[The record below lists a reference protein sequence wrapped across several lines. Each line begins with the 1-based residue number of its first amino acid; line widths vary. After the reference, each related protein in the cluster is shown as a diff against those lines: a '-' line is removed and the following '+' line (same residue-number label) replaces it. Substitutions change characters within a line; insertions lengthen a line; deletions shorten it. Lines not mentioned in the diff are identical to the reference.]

1 MRSLGR
7 SGKAV
12 QVLFRTF
19 LHDVGCVM
27 KYKGELK
34 TEFDDFARAIS
45 DVLETDVIITDADMN
60 VIGSVFQ
67 YFSLYQDI
75 KIGSLMAEVFYDN
88 QDVLLEHKRDKESCR
103 QCPEYLVCKME
114 SFVGVP
120 IRLDHRTI
128 GVIALILPKDRGKAL
143 FKKINSTVT
152 FMHSMADLIASKIT
166 DSQYSRI
173 IEEKNDELKG
183 ILNANDT
190 ALVYTDFYGN
200 ILFAN
205 ESFRKL
211 FWITE
216 PLLGKRIQELFPYE
230 AIQETFRTQQRKNRM
245 MKAAIERNHFYGI
258 INIKP
263 IYEHEHGASM
273 LFTFRKY
280 SEIQKESV
288 QFTNGSY
295 ITFDFLEDIC
305 DMELLKR
312 ARTYARENRNII
324 LVNTDDAEINELV
337 AKAIHNES
345 SRKLKDILIMHSSSI
360 YQDYLCEY
368 LFGEDGLL
376 KNIHDGTIII
386 NYPERMQIYY
396 QERLAEVI
404 ENRKKQRDLEPVRI
418 IFCTDQNLEERCQ
431 AGLFSQRLYDIMQGQ
446 SLRPVHTVHT
456 DRELFLRY
464 TENMLDYYCSIYKK
478 SRTAAAI
485 APADYERLMRMEI
498 NELNIQ
504 LEMAV
509 LHDGYV
515 HAATELP
522 DISSRAYELKQI
534 RELLDAGKTQKEICS
549 RLSIS
554 RSTLNRRIAELRK

>member
-60 VIGSVFQ
+60 VIGSAFQ

-190 ALVYTDFYGN
+190 ALVYTDVYGN

-263 IYEHEHGASM
+263 IYEPEHGASM
-273 LFTFRKY
+273 LLTFRKY

>member
-1 MRSLGR
+1 MGR

-60 VIGSVFQ
+60 VIGSAFQ

-522 DISSRAYELKQI
+522 DIFSRAYELKQI

>member
-1 MRSLGR
+1 MGR

-60 VIGSVFQ
+60 VIGSAFQ

-75 KIGSLMAEVFYDN
+75 KIGSRMAEVFYDN

>member
-60 VIGSVFQ
+60 VIGSAFQ

-114 SFVGVP
+114 AFVGVP

-183 ILNANDT
+183 ILDANDT

-456 DRELFLRY
+456 DREFFLRY

>member
-60 VIGSVFQ
+60 VIGSAFQ

>member
-1 MRSLGR
+1 
-7 SGKAV
+7 
-12 QVLFRTF
+12 
-19 LHDVGCVM
+19 M
-27 KYKGELK
+27 KFKGELK

-60 VIGSVFQ
+60 VIGSAFQ

-75 KIGSLMAEVFYDN
+75 KIGSLIAEVFYDN
-88 QDVLLEHKRDKESCR
+88 RDVLLEHKREKESCR
-103 QCPEYLVCKME
+103 QCPEYHNCKME

-120 IRLDHRTI
+120 IRRDLRTV

-143 FKKINSTVT
+143 FKKIGSTVT
-152 FMHSMADLIASKIT
+152 FMHRMAELIASKIM

-173 IEEKNDELKG
+173 IEAKNDELKG
-183 ILNANDT
+183 ILDAHDA
-190 ALVYTDFYGN
+190 ALAYTDFYGS
-200 ILFAN
+200 ILFVN
-205 ESFRKL
+205 EAFRKL
-211 FWITE
+211 FRITE
-216 PLLGKRIQELFPYE
+216 PVLGTRIQELFPYK
-230 AIQETFRTQQRKNRM
+230 AFQETFQKADRKPRM
-245 MKAAIERNHFYGI
+245 VKATMEQSQFFGI

-263 IYEHEHGASM
+263 IYEHRHGTSM
-273 LFTFRKY
+273 LFTFRRY

-295 ITFDFLEDIC
+295 ITFDFLGDIC
-305 DMELLKR
+305 DTELIYR
-312 ARTYARENRNII
+312 GRDYARENKNII
-324 LVNTDDAEINELV
+324 LVNTDDGEINELL

-360 YQDYLCEY
+360 YRDYLCEY

-386 NYPERMQIYY
+386 HYPERMQIYY

-404 ENRKKQRDLEPVRI
+404 EGRKKQRESEPVRI

-431 AGLFSQRLYDIMQGQ
+431 AGLFSWGLYDAMKDQT
-446 SLRPVHTVHT
+446 LRTGRTIHT
-456 DRELFLRY
+456 DSALFCRY
-464 TENMLDYYCSIYKK
+464 AENMIDYYCRIYKK
-478 SRTAAAI
+478 TKMELNITAA
-485 APADYERLMRMEI
+485 DYKQLMKLEI

-509 LHDGYV
+509 RNNGYV
-515 HAATELP
+515 AAKTELQGM
-522 DISSRAYELKQI
+522 SSREYELKTI
-534 RELLDAGKTQKEICS
+534 RELLEAGKTQREICA

>member
-1 MRSLGR
+1 
-7 SGKAV
+7 
-12 QVLFRTF
+12 
-19 LHDVGCVM
+19 M
-27 KYKGELK
+27 KFKGELK

-60 VIGSVFQ
+60 VIGSAFQ

-75 KIGSLMAEVFYDN
+75 KIGSLIAEVFYDN
-88 QDVLLEHKRDKESCR
+88 RDVLLEHKREKESCR
-103 QCPEYLVCKME
+103 QCPEYHNCKME

-120 IRLDHRTI
+120 IRRDLRTV

-143 FKKINSTVT
+143 FKKIGSTVT
-152 FMHSMADLIASKIT
+152 FMHSMAELIASKIM

-173 IEEKNDELKG
+173 IEAKNDELKG
-183 ILNANDT
+183 ILDAHDA
-190 ALVYTDFYGN
+190 ALAYTDFYGS
-200 ILFAN
+200 ILFVN
-205 ESFRKL
+205 EAFRKL
-211 FWITE
+211 FRITE
-216 PLLGKRIQELFPYE
+216 PVLGTRIQELFPYK
-230 AIQETFRTQQRKNRM
+230 AFQETFQKADRKPRM
-245 MKAAIERNHFYGI
+245 VKATMEQSQFFGI

-263 IYEHEHGASM
+263 IYEHRHGTSM
-273 LFTFRKY
+273 LFTFRRY

-295 ITFDFLEDIC
+295 ITFDFLGDIC
-305 DMELLKR
+305 DTELIYR
-312 ARTYARENRNII
+312 GRDYARENKNII
-324 LVNTDDAEINELV
+324 LLNTDDGEINELL

-360 YQDYLCEY
+360 YRDYLCEY

-386 NYPERMQIYY
+386 HYPERMQIYY

-404 ENRKKQRDLEPVRI
+404 EGRKKQRESEPVRI

-431 AGLFSQRLYDIMQGQ
+431 AGLFSWGLYDAMKDQT
-446 SLRPVHTVHT
+446 LRTGRTIHT
-456 DRELFLRY
+456 DSALFCRY
-464 TENMLDYYCSIYKK
+464 AENMIDYYCRIYKK
-478 SRTAAAI
+478 TKMELNITAA
-485 APADYERLMRMEI
+485 DYKQLMKLEI

-509 LHDGYV
+509 RNNGYV
-515 HAATELP
+515 AAKTELQGM
-522 DISSRAYELKQI
+522 SSREYELKTI
-534 RELLDAGKTQKEICS
+534 RELLDAGKTQREICA

>member
-1 MRSLGR
+1 
-7 SGKAV
+7 
-12 QVLFRTF
+12 
-19 LHDVGCVM
+19 M
-27 KYKGELK
+27 KFKGELK

-60 VIGSVFQ
+60 VIGSAFQ

-75 KIGSLMAEVFYDN
+75 KIGSLIAEVFYDN
-88 QDVLLEHKRDKESCR
+88 RDVLLEHKREKESCR
-103 QCPEYLVCKME
+103 QCPEYHNCKME

-120 IRLDHRTI
+120 IRRDLRTV

-143 FKKINSTVT
+143 FKKIGSTVT
-152 FMHSMADLIASKIT
+152 FMHSMAELIASKIM

-173 IEEKNDELKG
+173 IEAKNDELKG
-183 ILNANDT
+183 ILDAHDA
-190 ALVYTDFYGN
+190 ALAYTDFYGS
-200 ILFAN
+200 ILFVN
-205 ESFRKL
+205 EAFRKL
-211 FWITE
+211 FRITE
-216 PLLGKRIQELFPYE
+216 PVLGTRIQELFPYK
-230 AIQETFRTQQRKNRM
+230 AFQETFQKADRKPRMVKATMEQRQC
-245 MKAAIERNHFYGI
+245 FGI

-263 IYEHEHGASM
+263 IYEHRHGTSM
-273 LFTFRKY
+273 LFTFRRY

-305 DMELLKR
+305 DTELIYR
-312 ARTYARENRNII
+312 GRDYARENKNII
-324 LVNTDDAEINELV
+324 LVNTDDGEINELL

-360 YQDYLCEY
+360 YRDYLCEY

-386 NYPERMQIYY
+386 HYPERMQIYY

-404 ENRKKQRDLEPVRI
+404 EGRKKQRESEPVRI

-431 AGLFSQRLYDIMQGQ
+431 AGLFSWGLYDAMKDQT
-446 SLRPVHTVHT
+446 LRTGRTIHT
-456 DRELFLRY
+456 DSALFCRY
-464 TENMLDYYCSIYKK
+464 AENMIDYYCRIYKK
-478 SRTAAAI
+478 TKMELNITAA
-485 APADYERLMRMEI
+485 DYKQLMKLEI

-509 LHDGYV
+509 RNNGYV
-515 HAATELP
+515 AAKTELQGM
-522 DISSRAYELKQI
+522 SSREYELKTI
-534 RELLDAGKTQKEICS
+534 RELLDAGKTQREICA

>member
-1 MRSLGR
+1 
-7 SGKAV
+7 
-12 QVLFRTF
+12 
-19 LHDVGCVM
+19 M
-27 KYKGELK
+27 KFKGELK

-60 VIGSVFQ
+60 VIGSAFQ

-75 KIGSLMAEVFYDN
+75 KIGSLIAEVFYDN
-88 QDVLLEHKRDKESCR
+88 RDVLLEHKREKESCR
-103 QCPEYLVCKME
+103 QCPEYHNCKME

-120 IRLDHRTI
+120 IRRDLRTV

-143 FKKINSTVT
+143 FKKIGSTVT
-152 FMHSMADLIASKIT
+152 FMHSMAELIASKIT

-173 IEEKNDELKG
+173 IEAKNDELKG
-183 ILNANDT
+183 ILDAHDA
-190 ALVYTDFYGN
+190 ALAYTDFYGS
-200 ILFAN
+200 ILFVN
-205 ESFRKL
+205 EAFRKL
-211 FWITE
+211 FRITE
-216 PLLGKRIQELFPYE
+216 PVLGTRIQELFPYK
-230 AIQETFRTQQRKNRM
+230 AFQETFQKADRKPRM
-245 MKAAIERNHFYGI
+245 VKATMEQSQFFGI

-263 IYEHEHGASM
+263 IYEHRHGTSM
-273 LFTFRKY
+273 LFTFRRY

-305 DMELLKR
+305 DTELIYR
-312 ARTYARENRNII
+312 GRDYARENKNII
-324 LVNTDDAEINELV
+324 LVNTDDGEINELL

-360 YQDYLCEY
+360 YRDYLCEY

-386 NYPERMQIYY
+386 HYPERMQIYY

-404 ENRKKQRDLEPVRI
+404 EGRKKQRESEPVRI

-431 AGLFSQRLYDIMQGQ
+431 AGLFSWGLYDAMKDQT
-446 SLRPVHTVHT
+446 LRTGRTIHT
-456 DRELFLRY
+456 DSALFCRY
-464 TENMLDYYCSIYKK
+464 AENMIDYYCRIYKK
-478 SRTAAAI
+478 TKMELNITAA
-485 APADYERLMRMEI
+485 DYKQLMKLEI

-509 LHDGYV
+509 RNNGYV
-515 HAATELP
+515 AAKTELQGM
-522 DISSRAYELKQI
+522 SSREYELKTI
-534 RELLDAGKTQKEICS
+534 RELLDAGKTQREICA

>member
-1 MRSLGR
+1 MGR

-60 VIGSVFQ
+60 VIGSAFQ

-114 SFVGVP
+114 AFVGVP

-183 ILNANDT
+183 ILDANDT

-345 SRKLKDILIMHSSSI
+345 SRKLKDILIMYSSSI

>member
-1 MRSLGR
+1 
-7 SGKAV
+7 
-12 QVLFRTF
+12 
-19 LHDVGCVM
+19 M
-27 KYKGELK
+27 KFKGELK

-60 VIGSVFQ
+60 VIGSAFQ

-75 KIGSLMAEVFYDN
+75 KIGSLIAEVFYDN
-88 QDVLLEHKRDKESCR
+88 RDVLLEHKREKESCR
-103 QCPEYLVCKME
+103 QCPEYHNCKME

-120 IRLDHRTI
+120 IRRDLRTV

-143 FKKINSTVT
+143 FKKIGSTVT
-152 FMHSMADLIASKIT
+152 FMHSMAELIASKIM

-173 IEEKNDELKG
+173 IEAKNDELKG
-183 ILNANDT
+183 ILDAHDA
-190 ALVYTDFYGN
+190 ALAYTDFYGS
-200 ILFAN
+200 ILFVN
-205 ESFRKL
+205 EAFRKL
-211 FWITE
+211 FRITE
-216 PLLGKRIQELFPYE
+216 PVLGTRIQELFPYK
-230 AIQETFRTQQRKNRM
+230 AFQETFQKADRKPRM
-245 MKAAIERNHFYGI
+245 VKATMEQSQFFGI

-263 IYEHEHGASM
+263 IYEHRHGTSM
-273 LFTFRKY
+273 LFTFRRY

-295 ITFDFLEDIC
+295 ITFDFLGDIC
-305 DMELLKR
+305 DTELIYR
-312 ARTYARENRNII
+312 GRDYARENKNII
-324 LVNTDDAEINELV
+324 LVNTDDGEINELL

-360 YQDYLCEY
+360 YRDYLCEY

-386 NYPERMQIYY
+386 HYPERMQIYY

-404 ENRKKQRDLEPVRI
+404 EGRKKQRESEPVRI

-431 AGLFSQRLYDIMQGQ
+431 AGLFSWGLYDAMKDQT
-446 SLRPVHTVHT
+446 LRTGRTIHT
-456 DRELFLRY
+456 DSALFCRY
-464 TENMLDYYCSIYKK
+464 AENMIDYYCRIYKK
-478 SRTAAAI
+478 TKMKLNITAA
-485 APADYERLMRMEI
+485 DYKQLMKLEI

-509 LHDGYV
+509 RNNGYV
-515 HAATELP
+515 AAKTELQGM
-522 DISSRAYELKQI
+522 SSREYELKTI
-534 RELLDAGKTQKEICS
+534 RELLEAGKTQREICA

>member
-1 MRSLGR
+1 
-7 SGKAV
+7 
-12 QVLFRTF
+12 
-19 LHDVGCVM
+19 M
-27 KYKGELK
+27 KFKGELK
-34 TEFDDFARAIS
+34 TEFDDFARTIS

-60 VIGSVFQ
+60 VIGSAFQ

-75 KIGSLMAEVFYDN
+75 KIGSLIAEVFYDN

-103 QCPEYLVCKME
+103 QCTEYHNCKME

-128 GVIALILPKDRGKAL
+128 GVIALILPKDRGKTL
-143 FKKINSTVT
+143 FKKIASTVT

-183 ILNANDT
+183 ILDANDT

-230 AIQETFRTQQRKNRM
+230 SIQETFRTSERKTRM

-305 DMELLKR
+305 DMELLKQ

-431 AGLFSQRLYDIMQGQ
+431 NGLFSQRLYEIMKDQ
-446 SLRPVHTVHT
+446 SLKPAHTVHT
-456 DRELFLRY
+456 DRDLFVRY
-464 TENMLDYYCSIYKK
+464 AENMLDYYCRIYKK
-478 SRTAAAI
+478 ARLAVAI
-485 APADYERLMRMEI
+485 PPADYERLMGLEI

-515 HAATELP
+515 RAAAELP
-522 DISSRAYELKQI
+522 NISSKEYELKKI

>member
-1 MRSLGR
+1 MGR

-60 VIGSVFQ
+60 VIGSAFQ

-88 QDVLLEHKRDKESCR
+88 QDVLMEHKRDKESCR

>member
-1 MRSLGR
+1 MGR

-60 VIGSVFQ
+60 VIGSAFQ

-211 FWITE
+211 FWLPE

>member
-60 VIGSVFQ
+60 VIGSAFQ

-114 SFVGVP
+114 SCVGVP

-230 AIQETFRTQQRKNRM
+230 ASQETFRTQQRKNRM

>member
-1 MRSLGR
+1 MGR

-60 VIGSVFQ
+60 VIGSAFQ

-386 NYPERMQIYY
+386 KYPERMQIYY

>member
-1 MRSLGR
+1 MGR

-60 VIGSVFQ
+60 VIGSAFQ

-183 ILNANDT
+183 ILDANDT

-280 SEIQKESV
+280 SEIRKESV

>member
-1 MRSLGR
+1 
-7 SGKAV
+7 
-12 QVLFRTF
+12 
-19 LHDVGCVM
+19 M
-27 KYKGELK
+27 KFKGELK

-60 VIGSVFQ
+60 VIGSAFQ

-75 KIGSLMAEVFYDN
+75 KIGSLIAEVFYDN
-88 QDVLLEHKRDKESCR
+88 RDVLEHKREKESCR
-103 QCPEYLVCKME
+103 QCPEYHNCKME

-120 IRLDHRTI
+120 IRRDLRTV

-143 FKKINSTVT
+143 FKKIGSTVT
-152 FMHSMADLIASKIT
+152 FMHSMAELIASKIM

-173 IEEKNDELKG
+173 IEAKNDELKG
-183 ILNANDT
+183 ILDAHDA
-190 ALVYTDFYGN
+190 ALAYTDFYGS
-200 ILFAN
+200 ILFVN
-205 ESFRKL
+205 EAFRKL
-211 FWITE
+211 FRITE
-216 PLLGKRIQELFPYE
+216 PVLGTRIQELFPYK
-230 AIQETFRTQQRKNRM
+230 AFQETFQKADRKPRM
-245 MKAAIERNHFYGI
+245 VKATMEQSQFFGI

-263 IYEHEHGASM
+263 IYEHRHGTSM
-273 LFTFRKY
+273 LFTFRRY

-295 ITFDFLEDIC
+295 ITFDFLGDIC
-305 DMELLKR
+305 DTELIYR
-312 ARTYARENRNII
+312 GRDYARENKNII
-324 LVNTDDAEINELV
+324 LVNTDDGEINELL

-360 YQDYLCEY
+360 YRDYLCEY

-386 NYPERMQIYY
+386 HYPERMQIYY

-404 ENRKKQRDLEPVRI
+404 EGRKKQRESEPVRI

-431 AGLFSQRLYDIMQGQ
+431 AGLFSWGLYDAMKDQT
-446 SLRPVHTVHT
+446 LRTGRTIHT
-456 DRELFLRY
+456 DSALFCRY
-464 TENMLDYYCSIYKK
+464 AENMIDYYCRIYKK
-478 SRTAAAI
+478 TKMELNITAA
-485 APADYERLMRMEI
+485 DYKQLMKLEI

-509 LHDGYV
+509 RNNGYV
-515 HAATELP
+515 AAKTELQGM
-522 DISSRAYELKQI
+522 SSREYELKTI
-534 RELLDAGKTQKEICS
+534 RELLEAGKTQREICA

>member
-60 VIGSVFQ
+60 VIGSAFQ

-114 SFVGVP
+114 AFVGVP

-183 ILNANDT
+183 ILDANDT

-258 INIKP
+258 INIKL

>member
-1 MRSLGR
+1 
-7 SGKAV
+7 
-12 QVLFRTF
+12 
-19 LHDVGCVM
+19 M
-27 KYKGELK
+27 KFKGELK

-60 VIGSVFQ
+60 VIGSAFQ

-75 KIGSLMAEVFYDN
+75 KIGSLIAEVFYDN
-88 QDVLLEHKRDKESCR
+88 RDVLLEHKREKESCR
-103 QCPEYLVCKME
+103 QCPEYHNCKME

-120 IRLDHRTI
+120 IRRDLRTV

-143 FKKINSTVT
+143 FKKIGSTVT
-152 FMHSMADLIASKIT
+152 FMHSMAELIASKIM

-173 IEEKNDELKG
+173 IEAKNDELKG
-183 ILNANDT
+183 ILDAHDA
-190 ALVYTDFYGN
+190 ALAYTDFYGS
-200 ILFAN
+200 ILFVN
-205 ESFRKL
+205 EAFRKL
-211 FWITE
+211 FRITE
-216 PLLGKRIQELFPYE
+216 PVLGTRIQELFPYK
-230 AIQETFRTQQRKNRM
+230 AFQETFQKADRKPRM
-245 MKAAIERNHFYGI
+245 VKATMEQSQFFGI

-263 IYEHEHGASM
+263 IYEHRHGTSM
-273 LFTFRKY
+273 LFTFRRY

-295 ITFDFLEDIC
+295 ITFDFLGDIC
-305 DMELLKR
+305 DTELIYR
-312 ARTYARENRNII
+312 GRDYARENKNII
-324 LVNTDDAEINELV
+324 LVNTDDGEINELL

-360 YQDYLCEY
+360 YRNYLCEY

-386 NYPERMQIYY
+386 HYPERMQIYY

-404 ENRKKQRDLEPVRI
+404 EGRKKQRESEPVRI

-431 AGLFSQRLYDIMQGQ
+431 AGLFSWGLYDAMKDQT
-446 SLRPVHTVHT
+446 LRTGRTIHT
-456 DRELFLRY
+456 DSALFCRY
-464 TENMLDYYCSIYKK
+464 AENMIDYYCRIYKK
-478 SRTAAAI
+478 TKMELNITAA
-485 APADYERLMRMEI
+485 DYKQLMKLEI

-509 LHDGYV
+509 RNNGYV
-515 HAATELP
+515 AAKTELQGM
-522 DISSRAYELKQI
+522 SSREYELKTI
-534 RELLDAGKTQKEICS
+534 RELLDAGKTQREICA

>member
-1 MRSLGR
+1 MGR

-60 VIGSVFQ
+60 VIGSAFQ

-183 ILNANDT
+183 ILDANDT

-230 AIQETFRTQQRKNRM
+230 AIQETFRTQGRKNRM

-263 IYEHEHGASM
+263 IYKHEHGASM

-418 IFCTDQNLEERCQ
+418 VFCTDQNLEERCQ

-464 TENMLDYYCSIYKK
+464 TENMLDYYCRIYKK
-478 SRTAAAI
+478 SRTVAAI

-515 HAATELP
+515 HVATELP

>member
-60 VIGSVFQ
+60 VIGSAFQ

-245 MKAAIERNHFYGI
+245 MKAAIEWNHFYGI

>member
-1 MRSLGR
+1 
-7 SGKAV
+7 
-12 QVLFRTF
+12 
-19 LHDVGCVM
+19 M
-27 KYKGELK
+27 KFKGELK

-60 VIGSVFQ
+60 VIGSAFQ

-75 KIGSLMAEVFYDN
+75 KIGSLIAEVFYDN
-88 QDVLLEHKRDKESCR
+88 RDVLLEHKREKESCR
-103 QCPEYLVCKME
+103 QCPEYHNCKME

-120 IRLDHRTI
+120 IRRDLRTV

-143 FKKINSTVT
+143 FKKIGSTVT
-152 FMHSMADLIASKIT
+152 FMHSMAELIASKIM

-173 IEEKNDELKG
+173 IEAKNDELKG
-183 ILNANDT
+183 ILDAHDA
-190 ALVYTDFYGN
+190 ALAYTDFYGS
-200 ILFAN
+200 ILFVN
-205 ESFRKL
+205 EAFRKL
-211 FWITE
+211 FRITE
-216 PLLGKRIQELFPYE
+216 PVLGTRIQELFPYK
-230 AIQETFRTQQRKNRM
+230 AFQETFQKADRKPRM
-245 MKAAIERNHFYGI
+245 VKATMEQSQFFGI
-258 INIKP
+258 INVKP
-263 IYEHEHGASM
+263 IYEHRHGTSM
-273 LFTFRKY
+273 LFTFRRY

-295 ITFDFLEDIC
+295 ITFDFLGDIC
-305 DMELLKR
+305 DTELIYR
-312 ARTYARENRNII
+312 GRDYARENKNII
-324 LVNTDDAEINELV
+324 LVNTDDGEINELL

-360 YQDYLCEY
+360 YRDYLCEY

-386 NYPERMQIYY
+386 HYPERMQIYY

-404 ENRKKQRDLEPVRI
+404 EGRKKQRESEPVRI

-431 AGLFSQRLYDIMQGQ
+431 AGLFSWGLYDAMKDQT
-446 SLRPVHTVHT
+446 LRTGRTIHT
-456 DRELFLRY
+456 DSALFCRY
-464 TENMLDYYCSIYKK
+464 AENMIDYYCRIYKK
-478 SRTAAAI
+478 TKMELNITAA
-485 APADYERLMRMEI
+485 DYKQLMKLEI

-509 LHDGYV
+509 RNNGYV
-515 HAATELP
+515 AAKTELQGM
-522 DISSRAYELKQI
+522 SSREYELKTI
-534 RELLDAGKTQKEICS
+534 RELLEAGKTQREICA

>member
-1 MRSLGR
+1 
-7 SGKAV
+7 
-12 QVLFRTF
+12 
-19 LHDVGCVM
+19 M
-27 KYKGELK
+27 KFKGELK

-60 VIGSVFQ
+60 VIGSAFQ

-75 KIGSLMAEVFYDN
+75 KIGSLIAEVFYDN
-88 QDVLLEHKRDKESCR
+88 RDVLLEHKREKESCR
-103 QCPEYLVCKME
+103 QCPEYHNCKME

-120 IRLDHRTI
+120 IRRDLRTV

-143 FKKINSTVT
+143 FKKIGSTVT
-152 FMHSMADLIASKIT
+152 FMHSMAELIASKIM

-173 IEEKNDELKG
+173 IEAKNDELKG
-183 ILNANDT
+183 ILDAHDA
-190 ALVYTDFYGN
+190 ALAYTDFYGS
-200 ILFAN
+200 ILFVN
-205 ESFRKL
+205 EAFRKL
-211 FWITE
+211 FRITE
-216 PLLGKRIQELFPYE
+216 PVLGTRIQELFPYK
-230 AIQETFRTQQRKNRM
+230 AFQETFQKADRKPRM
-245 MKAAIERNHFYGI
+245 VKATMEQSQFFGI

-263 IYEHEHGASM
+263 IYEHRHGTSM
-273 LFTFRKY
+273 LFTFRRY

-295 ITFDFLEDIC
+295 ITFDFLGDIC
-305 DMELLKR
+305 DTELIYR
-312 ARTYARENRNII
+312 GRDYARENKNII
-324 LVNTDDAEINELV
+324 LVNTDDGEINELL

-360 YQDYLCEY
+360 YRDYLCEY

-386 NYPERMQIYY
+386 HYPERMQIYY

-404 ENRKKQRDLEPVRI
+404 EGRKKQRESEPVRI

-431 AGLFSQRLYDIMQGQ
+431 AGLFSWGLYDAMKDQT
-446 SLRPVHTVHT
+446 LRTGRTIHT
-456 DRELFLRY
+456 DSALFCRY
-464 TENMLDYYCSIYKK
+464 AENMIDYYCRIYKK
-478 SRTAAAI
+478 TKMELNITAA
-485 APADYERLMRMEI
+485 DYKQLMKLEI

-509 LHDGYV
+509 RNNGYV
-515 HAATELP
+515 AAKTELQGM
-522 DISSRAYELKQI
+522 SSREYELKTI
-534 RELLDAGKTQKEICS
+534 RELLDAGKTQREICA

>member
-1 MRSLGR
+1 MGR

-60 VIGSVFQ
+60 VIGSAFQ

-143 FKKINSTVT
+143 FKKIHSTVT

>member
-1 MRSLGR
+1 
-7 SGKAV
+7 
-12 QVLFRTF
+12 
-19 LHDVGCVM
+19 M
-27 KYKGELK
+27 KFKGELK

-60 VIGSVFQ
+60 VIGSAFQ

-75 KIGSLMAEVFYDN
+75 KIGSLIAEVFYDN
-88 QDVLLEHKRDKESCR
+88 RDVLLEHKREKESCR
-103 QCPEYLVCKME
+103 QCPEYHNCKME

-120 IRLDHRTI
+120 IRRDLRTV

-143 FKKINSTVT
+143 FKKIGSTVT
-152 FMHSMADLIASKIT
+152 FMHSMAELIASKIM

-173 IEEKNDELKG
+173 IEAKNDELKG
-183 ILNANDT
+183 ILDAHDA
-190 ALVYTDFYGN
+190 ALAYTDFYGS
-200 ILFAN
+200 ILFVN
-205 ESFRKL
+205 EAFRKL
-211 FWITE
+211 FRITE
-216 PLLGKRIQELFPYE
+216 PVLGTRIQELFPYK
-230 AIQETFRTQQRKNRM
+230 AFQETFQKADRKPRM
-245 MKAAIERNHFYGI
+245 VKATMEQSQFFGI

-263 IYEHEHGASM
+263 IYEHRHGTSM
-273 LFTFRKY
+273 LFTFRRY

-295 ITFDFLEDIC
+295 ITFDFLGDIC
-305 DMELLKR
+305 DTELIYR
-312 ARTYARENRNII
+312 GRDYARENKNII
-324 LVNTDDAEINELV
+324 LVNTDDGEINELL

-360 YQDYLCEY
+360 YRDYLCEY

-386 NYPERMQIYY
+386 HYPERMQIYY
-396 QERLAEVI
+396 PERLAEVI
-404 ENRKKQRDLEPVRI
+404 EGRKKQRESEPVRI

-431 AGLFSQRLYDIMQGQ
+431 AGLFSWGLYDAMKDQT
-446 SLRPVHTVHT
+446 LRTGRTIHT
-456 DRELFLRY
+456 DSALFCRY
-464 TENMLDYYCSIYKK
+464 AENMIDYYCRIYKK
-478 SRTAAAI
+478 TKMELNITAA
-485 APADYERLMRMEI
+485 DYKQLMKLEI

-509 LHDGYV
+509 RNNGYV
-515 HAATELP
+515 AAKTELQGM
-522 DISSRAYELKQI
+522 SSREYELKTI
-534 RELLDAGKTQKEICS
+534 RELLEAGKTQREICA

>member
-1 MRSLGR
+1 
-7 SGKAV
+7 
-12 QVLFRTF
+12 
-19 LHDVGCVM
+19 M
-27 KYKGELK
+27 KFKGELK

-60 VIGSVFQ
+60 VIGSAFQ

-75 KIGSLMAEVFYDN
+75 KIGSLIAEVFYDN
-88 QDVLLEHKRDKESCR
+88 RDVLLEHKREKESCR
-103 QCPEYLVCKME
+103 QCPEYHNCKME

-120 IRLDHRTI
+120 IRRDLRTV
-128 GVIALILPKDRGKAL
+128 GVIALILPKERGKAL
-143 FKKINSTVT
+143 FKKIGSTVT
-152 FMHSMADLIASKIT
+152 FMHSMAELIASKIT

-173 IEEKNDELKG
+173 IEAKNDELKG
-183 ILNANDT
+183 ILDAHDA
-190 ALVYTDFYGN
+190 ALAYTDFYGS
-200 ILFAN
+200 ILFVN
-205 ESFRKL
+205 EAFRKL
-211 FWITE
+211 FRITE
-216 PLLGKRIQELFPYE
+216 PVLGTRIQELFPYKVF
-230 AIQETFRTQQRKNRM
+230 QETFQKADRKPRM
-245 MKAAIERNHFYGI
+245 VKATMEQSQFFGI

-263 IYEHEHGASM
+263 LYEHRHGTSM
-273 LFTFRKY
+273 LFTFRRY

-295 ITFDFLEDIC
+295 ITFDFLGDIC
-305 DMELLKR
+305 DTELIYR
-312 ARTYARENRNII
+312 GRDYARENKNII
-324 LVNTDDAEINELV
+324 LVNTDDGEINELL

-360 YQDYLCEY
+360 YRDYLCEY

-386 NYPERMQIYY
+386 HYPERMQIYY

-404 ENRKKQRDLEPVRI
+404 EGRKKQRESEPVRI

-431 AGLFSQRLYDIMQGQ
+431 AGLFSWGLYDAMKDQT
-446 SLRPVHTVHT
+446 LRTGRTIHT
-456 DRELFLRY
+456 DSALFCRY
-464 TENMLDYYCSIYKK
+464 AENMIDYYCRIYKK
-478 SRTAAAI
+478 TKMELNITAA
-485 APADYERLMRMEI
+485 DYKQLMKLEI

-509 LHDGYV
+509 RNNGYV
-515 HAATELP
+515 AAKTELQGM
-522 DISSRAYELKQI
+522 SSREYELKTI
-534 RELLDAGKTQKEICS
+534 RELLDAGKTQREICA

>member
-1 MRSLGR
+1 
-7 SGKAV
+7 
-12 QVLFRTF
+12 
-19 LHDVGCVM
+19 M
-27 KYKGELK
+27 KFKGELK

-60 VIGSVFQ
+60 VIGSAFQ

-75 KIGSLMAEVFYDN
+75 KIGSLIAEVFYDN
-88 QDVLLEHKRDKESCR
+88 RDVLLEHKREKESCR
-103 QCPEYLVCKME
+103 QCPEYHNCKME

-120 IRLDHRTI
+120 IRRDLRTV

-143 FKKINSTVT
+143 FKKIGSTVT
-152 FMHSMADLIASKIT
+152 FMHSMAELIASKIM

-173 IEEKNDELKG
+173 IEAKNDELKG
-183 ILNANDT
+183 ILDAHDA
-190 ALVYTDFYGN
+190 ALAYTDFYGS
-200 ILFAN
+200 ILFVN
-205 ESFRKL
+205 EAFRKL
-211 FWITE
+211 FRITE
-216 PLLGKRIQELFPYE
+216 PVLGTRIQELFPYK
-230 AIQETFRTQQRKNRM
+230 AFQETFQKADRKPRM
-245 MKAAIERNHFYGI
+245 VKATMEQSQFFGI

-263 IYEHEHGASM
+263 IYEHRHGTSM
-273 LFTFRKY
+273 LFTFRRY

-295 ITFDFLEDIC
+295 ITFDFLGDIC
-305 DMELLKR
+305 DTELIYR
-312 ARTYARENRNII
+312 GRDYARENKNII
-324 LVNTDDAEINELV
+324 LVNTDDGEINELL

-345 SRKLKDILIMHSSSI
+345 SRKLKDILIIHSSSI
-360 YQDYLCEY
+360 YRDYLCEY

-386 NYPERMQIYY
+386 HYPERMQIYY

-404 ENRKKQRDLEPVRI
+404 EGRKKQRESEPVRI

-431 AGLFSQRLYDIMQGQ
+431 AGLFSWGLYDAMKDQT
-446 SLRPVHTVHT
+446 LRTGRTIHT
-456 DRELFLRY
+456 DSALFCRY
-464 TENMLDYYCSIYKK
+464 AENMIDYYCRIYKK
-478 SRTAAAI
+478 TKMELNITAA
-485 APADYERLMRMEI
+485 DYKQLMKLEI

-509 LHDGYV
+509 RNNGYV
-515 HAATELP
+515 AAKTELQGM
-522 DISSRAYELKQI
+522 SSREYELKTI
-534 RELLDAGKTQKEICS
+534 RELLDAGKTQREICA

>member
-1 MRSLGR
+1 M
-7 SGKAV
+7 
-12 QVLFRTF
+12 
-19 LHDVGCVM
+19 GCVFM
-27 KYKGELK
+27 KFKGELK

-60 VIGSVFQ
+60 VVGSAFQ

-75 KIGSLMAEVFYDN
+75 KIGSLIAEVFYAN
-88 QDVLLEHKRDKESCR
+88 KDVLLEHKRDKESCR
-103 QCPEYLVCKME
+103 QCPEYHNCKME

-143 FKKINSTVT
+143 FKKISSTVT

-183 ILNANDT
+183 ILDANDT
-190 ALVYTDFYGN
+190 ALIYTDFYGN

-230 AIQETFRTQQRKNRM
+230 SVQETFRAQERKSRM
-245 MKAAIERNHFYGI
+245 MKAAIEWNHFYGI

-263 IYEHEHGASM
+263 IYEQEHGVSM

-295 ITFDFLEDIC
+295 ITFDFLENIC

-368 LFGEDGLL
+368 LFGADGLL
-376 KNIHDGTIII
+376 QNIHDGTIII

-396 QERLAEVI
+396 QKRLAEVI

-431 AGLFSQRLYDIMQGQ
+431 AGVFSQRLYEIMKDQ
-446 SLRPVHTVHT
+446 SLKPVHTVHT

-464 TENMLDYYCSIYKK
+464 AENMLDYYCRIHKK
-478 SRTAAAI
+478 IRLAVEIPPS
-485 APADYERLMRMEI
+485 DYERLMAMEI

-515 HAATELP
+515 RSASELP
-522 DISSRAYELKQI
+522 NISSKEYELKKI
-534 RELLDAGKTQKEICS
+534 RELLDAGRTQKEICS

>member
-1 MRSLGR
+1 
-7 SGKAV
+7 
-12 QVLFRTF
+12 
-19 LHDVGCVM
+19 M
-27 KYKGELK
+27 KFKGELK

-60 VIGSVFQ
+60 VIGSAFQ

-75 KIGSLMAEVFYDN
+75 KIGSLIAEVFYDN
-88 QDVLLEHKRDKESCR
+88 RDVLLEHKREKESCR
-103 QCPEYLVCKME
+103 QCPEYHNCKME

-120 IRLDHRTI
+120 IRRDLRTV
-128 GVIALILPKDRGKAL
+128 GVIALILPKDCGKAL
-143 FKKINSTVT
+143 FKKIGSTVT
-152 FMHSMADLIASKIT
+152 FMHSMAELIASKIM

-173 IEEKNDELKG
+173 IEAKNDELKG
-183 ILNANDT
+183 ILDAHDA
-190 ALVYTDFYGN
+190 ALAYTDFYGS
-200 ILFAN
+200 ILFVN
-205 ESFRKL
+205 EAFRKL
-211 FWITE
+211 FRITE
-216 PLLGKRIQELFPYE
+216 PVLGTRIQELFPYK
-230 AIQETFRTQQRKNRM
+230 AFQETFQKADRKPRM
-245 MKAAIERNHFYGI
+245 VKATMEQSQFFGI

-263 IYEHEHGASM
+263 IYEHRHGTSM
-273 LFTFRKY
+273 LFTFRRY

-295 ITFDFLEDIC
+295 ITFDFLGDIC
-305 DMELLKR
+305 DTELIYR
-312 ARTYARENRNII
+312 GRDYARENKNII
-324 LVNTDDAEINELV
+324 LVNTDDGEINELL

-360 YQDYLCEY
+360 YRDYLCEY

-386 NYPERMQIYY
+386 HYPERMQIYY

-404 ENRKKQRDLEPVRI
+404 EGRKKQRESEPVRI

-431 AGLFSQRLYDIMQGQ
+431 AGLFSWGLYDAMKDQT
-446 SLRPVHTVHT
+446 LRTGRTIHT
-456 DRELFLRY
+456 DSALFCRY
-464 TENMLDYYCSIYKK
+464 AENMIDYYCRIYKK
-478 SRTAAAI
+478 TKMELNITAA
-485 APADYERLMRMEI
+485 DYKQLMKLEI

-509 LHDGYV
+509 RNNGYV
-515 HAATELP
+515 AAKTELQGM
-522 DISSRAYELKQI
+522 SSREYELKTI
-534 RELLDAGKTQKEICS
+534 RELLEAGKTQREICA

>member
-1 MRSLGR
+1 MGR

-34 TEFDDFARAIS
+34 TEFNDFARAIS

-60 VIGSVFQ
+60 VIGSAFQ

-183 ILNANDT
+183 ILDANDT

-230 AIQETFRTQQRKNRM
+230 AIQETFRTQERKNRM

-418 IFCTDQNLEERCQ
+418 VFCTDQDLEERCQ

-446 SLRPVHTVHT
+446 SLRPAHTVHT

-464 TENMLDYYCSIYKK
+464 TENMLDYYCRIYKK
-478 SRTAAAI
+478 SRTAATI
-485 APADYERLMRMEI
+485 APADYEWLMRMEI

>member
-1 MRSLGR
+1 
-7 SGKAV
+7 
-12 QVLFRTF
+12 
-19 LHDVGCVM
+19 M
-27 KYKGELK
+27 KFKGELK

-60 VIGSVFQ
+60 VIGSAFQ

-75 KIGSLMAEVFYDN
+75 KIGSLIAEVFYDN
-88 QDVLLEHKRDKESCR
+88 RDVLLEHKREKESCR
-103 QCPEYLVCKME
+103 QCPEYHNCKME

-120 IRLDHRTI
+120 IRRDLRTI

-143 FKKINSTVT
+143 FKKIGSTVT
-152 FMHSMADLIASKIT
+152 FMHSMAELIASKIT

-173 IEEKNDELKG
+173 IEAKNDELKG
-183 ILNANDT
+183 ILDAHDA
-190 ALVYTDFYGN
+190 ALAYTDFYGS
-200 ILFAN
+200 ILFVN
-205 ESFRKL
+205 EAFRKL
-211 FWITE
+211 FRITE
-216 PLLGKRIQELFPYE
+216 PVLGTRIQELFPYK
-230 AIQETFRTQQRKNRM
+230 AFQETFQKADRKPRM
-245 MKAAIERNHFYGI
+245 VKATMEQSQFFGI

-263 IYEHEHGASM
+263 LYEHRHGTSM
-273 LFTFRKY
+273 LFTFRRY

-305 DMELLKR
+305 DTELIYR
-312 ARTYARENRNII
+312 GRDYARENKNII
-324 LVNTDDAEINELV
+324 LVNTDDGEINELL

-360 YQDYLCEY
+360 YRDYLCEY

-386 NYPERMQIYY
+386 HYPERMQIYY

-404 ENRKKQRDLEPVRI
+404 EGRKKQRESEPVRI

-431 AGLFSQRLYDIMQGQ
+431 AGLFSWGLYDAMKDQT
-446 SLRPVHTVHT
+446 LRTGRTIHT
-456 DRELFLRY
+456 DSALFCRY
-464 TENMLDYYCSIYKK
+464 AENMIDYYCRIYKK
-478 SRTAAAI
+478 TKMELNITAA
-485 APADYERLMRMEI
+485 DYKQLMKLEI

-509 LHDGYV
+509 RNNGYV
-515 HAATELP
+515 AAKTELQGM
-522 DISSRAYELKQI
+522 SSREYELKTI
-534 RELLDAGKTQKEICS
+534 RELLEAGKTQREICA

>member
-1 MRSLGR
+1 
-7 SGKAV
+7 
-12 QVLFRTF
+12 
-19 LHDVGCVM
+19 M
-27 KYKGELK
+27 KFKGELK

-60 VIGSVFQ
+60 VIGSAFQ

-75 KIGSLMAEVFYDN
+75 KIGSLIAEVFYDN
-88 QDVLLEHKRDKESCR
+88 RDVLLEHKREKESCR
-103 QCPEYLVCKME
+103 QCPEYHNCKME

-120 IRLDHRTI
+120 IRRDLRTV

-143 FKKINSTVT
+143 FKKIGSTVT
-152 FMHSMADLIASKIT
+152 FMHSMAELIASKIM

-173 IEEKNDELKG
+173 IEAKNDELKG
-183 ILNANDT
+183 ILDAHDA
-190 ALVYTDFYGN
+190 ALAYTDFYGS
-200 ILFAN
+200 ILFVN
-205 ESFRKL
+205 EAFRKL
-211 FWITE
+211 FRITE
-216 PLLGKRIQELFPYE
+216 PVLGTRIQELFPYK
-230 AIQETFRTQQRKNRM
+230 AFQETFQKADRKPRM
-245 MKAAIERNHFYGI
+245 VKATMEQSQFFGI

-263 IYEHEHGASM
+263 IYEHRHGTSM
-273 LFTFRKY
+273 LFTFRRY

-295 ITFDFLEDIC
+295 ITFDFLGDIC
-305 DMELLKR
+305 DTELIYR
-312 ARTYARENRNII
+312 GRDYARENKNII
-324 LVNTDDAEINELV
+324 LVNTDDGEINELL

-360 YQDYLCEY
+360 YRDYLCEY

-386 NYPERMQIYY
+386 HYPERMQIYY

-404 ENRKKQRDLEPVRI
+404 EGRKKQRESEPVRI

-431 AGLFSQRLYDIMQGQ
+431 AGLFSWGLYDAMKDQT
-446 SLRPVHTVHT
+446 LRTGRTIHT
-456 DRELFLRY
+456 DSALFCRY
-464 TENMLDYYCSIYKK
+464 AENMIDYYCRIYKK
-478 SRTAAAI
+478 TKMELNITAA
-485 APADYERLMRMEI
+485 DYKQLMKLEI

-509 LHDGYV
+509 RNNGYV
-515 HAATELP
+515 AAKTELQGM
-522 DISSRAYELKQI
+522 SSREYELKTI
-534 RELLDAGKTQKEICS
+534 RELLEAGKTQREICA